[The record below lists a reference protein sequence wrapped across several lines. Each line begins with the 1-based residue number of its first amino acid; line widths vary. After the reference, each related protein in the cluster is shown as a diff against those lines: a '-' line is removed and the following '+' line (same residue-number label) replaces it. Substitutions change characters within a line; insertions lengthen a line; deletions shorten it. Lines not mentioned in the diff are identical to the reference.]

1 MVTFQECATLN
12 KRPLM
17 NEPLRTLKTTDK
29 SQLILK
35 KTVDIVCGK
44 WRLLIIF
51 QLDTQAR
58 RYSELRRMI
67 PDVSEKILVQEL
79 KALTTLGVVEKKSH
93 NEVPPRVEYNL
104 TTKGRRILP
113 MLLKLMAVGEM
124 FMEP

>member
-1 MVTFQECATLN
+1 MVTLQECATLN

-17 NEPLRTLKTTDK
+17 NEPLRT
-29 SQLILK
+29 
-35 KTVDIVCGK
+35 
-44 WRLLIIF
+44 IIF

-104 TTKGRRILP
+104 TTKGLRILP
-113 MLLKLMAVGEM
+113 MLLELMAVGEM